1 MPEEMIAPAAA
12 RRVQFPLPL
21 QRTFAV
27 QIVRAAPAE
36 GAAAADPRSLIG
48 KGTRYEAT
56 FSSEETGPQYY
67 WELGWISERLVHS
80 KAAVLLDRL
89 KKTGALLWNHNDD
102 DQVGRVEDPYVDE
115 KSKSLRGFVRYSRTG
130 RGQDFEL
137 DAVDDIKV
145 TMSVRYMVHEMVL
158 VRRGDAQ
165 KGELDEYDIT
175 IWEPL
180 EESMVS
186 IPFDVNSG
194 IGRKKAEE
202 LLLARAKRGDQPF
215 SVTIKGDEP
224 VTEERSA
231 MEPNVTPAAGGAAV
245 AASPA
250 PGPSIEVGISERNKE
265 VQEIYEMCTREGHAD
280 LFPTLMHGSADVAAR
295 KLLDAKRTKGVA
307 GTPSGLDMTDKE
319 EKEYSFARAIVS
331 AFDLQSSGRAAS
343 FEMDISRDLEKLV
356 PAGHERKPNSI
367 LVPMRFHSRTAP
379 KSYEEALAQARARA
393 GKQRTLTA
401 GTTNAGKETVF
412 TEPGDFID
420 MLIAESVCVRMGA
433 TVFPDLH
440 GNVSMPRQTSDPTM
454 EWIGENPG
462 TSGTESSPATD
473 QVTFSPKTL
482 RGRSHFTLQF
492 LRQSTVAA
500 ENFVRSRLAR
510 SGGKTIDKAGLV
522 GTGASNQ
529 PTGIYSQSGVLV
541 VNADPAAGTV
551 NTVPTYLKLLAMEG
565 AVGDANAAMGA
576 LGLVTTPLMR
586 TTLRGTLEF
595 PSAPGGR
602 AIWQGSGL
610 NGEVMGYPAMASG
623 QMPKNLGSGTDDH
636 GVIFGNWNEL
646 AFGYWGVMELLI
658 DPYSLGEQG
667 LIRVIFFQLVDIQL
681 FHGPSFAKMTNAIA

>member
-1 MPEEMIAPAAA
+1 MPEEMIVLAE
-12 RRVQFPLPL
+12 RKVQFPVPL
-21 QRTFAV
+21 QRTFSV
-27 QIVRAAPAE
+27 RIHRAAPAE
-36 GAAAADPRSLIG
+36 GGAPVDLRSLIG

-56 FSSEETGPQYY
+56 FSTEETGAQYY
-67 WELGWISERLVHS
+67 WELGWISERLVHT
-80 KAAVLLDRL
+80 KAAVMLDRL
-89 KKTGALLWNHNDD
+89 TKTGALLWNHNDD
-102 DQVGRVEDPYVDE
+102 DQVGRNEDPYVDE
-115 KSKSLRGFVRYSRTG
+115 ASKSLKGFTRFSRTQ

-137 DAVDDIKV
+137 DSVDEIKV

-158 VRRGDAQ
+158 VRRGDQ
-165 KGELDEYDIT
+165 EKGELDEYDIT
-175 IWEPL
+175 SWEPL
-180 EESMVS
+180 EVSMVA
-186 IPFDVNSG
+186 IPFDVNAG
-194 IGRKKAEE
+194 LGRKKAEE
-202 LLLARAKRGDQPF
+202 LLLSRAKRGDQPF
-215 SVTIKGDEP
+215 SVTVKGDEP

-245 AASPA
+245 AT
-250 PGPSIEVGISERNKE
+250 PSIEVGIAARNKE
-265 VQEIYEMCTREGHAD
+265 VQEIFEMCEREGQAA
-280 LFPTLMHGSADVAAR
+280 LFPTLMHGTADVAAR
-295 KLLDAKRTKGVA
+295 KLLDAKRTA
-307 GTPSGLDMTDKE
+307 GAAQTPAGLDLTSAE

-331 AFDLQSSGRAAS
+331 AFDLKENRRASS
-343 FEMDISRDLEKLV
+343 FEMDISQEIEKMV
-356 PAGHERKPNSI
+356 PAGYERKANSI
-367 LVPMRFHSRTAP
+367 LVPMRFHGRQAP
-379 KSYEEALAQARARA
+379 KSYEEALAHARGR
-393 GKQRTLTA
+393 GDKRRTLTA

-420 MLIAESVCVRMGA
+420 ALIAESVCVQMGA

-462 TSGTESSPATD
+462 TSGSESSPATD

-492 LRQSTVAA
+492 LRQSTIAA

-529 PTGIYSQSGVLV
+529 PTGIYSQTGVLT
-541 VNADPAAGTV
+541 VNADPAAGTA

-595 PSAPGGR
+595 PAAPGGR
-602 AIWQGSGL
+602 AIWQGGQKG
-610 NGEVMGYPAMASG
+610 GEVMGYPAMASG

-646 AFGYWGVMELLI
+646 AFGYWGVMELLV

-667 LIRVIFFQLVDIQL
+667 LIRVIFFQLVDVQL
-681 FHGPSFAKMTNAIA
+681 FHGPSFCKMTNAIA